1 MPYKELK
8 SYNVKTVETPTT
20 IEVWEY
26 INEPVIYSSNVDKD
40 NSINKNIDKTENNNN
55 EILSAIKQYDSIKRK
70 QKHYQEMRWIIAR
83 IVDCNF
89 DNKTKFM
96 TLTFKDNIQD
106 ITYTNYEFNKFI
118 KRLNFGLYHDKKQ
131 KLKYI
136 AVWEKQKRGAIH
148 YHIIFFD
155 FPYINLKKLQEIWG
169 HGFVKINKI
178 DVDSKDNRGRYVS
191 KYFSKDI
198 DEKNYKQKAFFK
210 SRNLIMP
217 ITNKMTR
224 EELIDF
230 SNENVVFTKT
240 YTRKVPNYH
249 LFQTLNDELTFTE
262 SKVRYTKIRKDF
274 SNGSNDKKE

>member
-169 HGFVKINKI
+169 NGFVKINKI

>member
-118 KRLNFGLYHDKKQ
+118 KRLNFRLYHDKKQ

-155 FPYINLKKLQEIWG
+155 FPYIKLKELQEIWG

-198 DEKNYKQKAFFK
+198 DERNYKQKAFFK